1 MCKHKTNR
9 SMYKSRHAL
18 INAQTRQTVTF
29 INRKR

>member
-1 MCKHKTNR
+1 
-9 SMYKSRHAL
+9 MYKSRHAL